1 VNESLVTA
9 SEARQSMTPEFMDCH
24 VADATRNDDS
34 TRSVRLLLDDKG
46 HAQAQ
51 AFALPPSPSPVT
63 PLLRCGLLDGI
74 GREMYLKEGRLIEAV
89 VRVDD
94 LPRVQALA
102 FINSLRGGLDARL
115 PR

>member
-1 VNESLVTA
+1 
-9 SEARQSMTPEFMDCH
+9 
-24 VADATRNDDS
+24 
-34 TRSVRLLLDDKG
+34 
-46 HAQAQ
+46 
-51 AFALPPSPSPVT
+51 
-63 PLLRCGLLDGI
+63 LLDGI